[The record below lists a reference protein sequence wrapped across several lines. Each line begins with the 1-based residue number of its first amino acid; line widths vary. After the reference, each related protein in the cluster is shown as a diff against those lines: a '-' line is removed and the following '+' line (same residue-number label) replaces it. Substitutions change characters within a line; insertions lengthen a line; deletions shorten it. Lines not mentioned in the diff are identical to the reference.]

1 MLRRAFLRLVAV
13 KDWASRCVPSL
24 ELAKTPGS
32 ACRVEAGEEGLK
44 RPVQCEAADRE
55 EPEDG
60 FASQE
65 ATPELLRLC
74 RRERPHAGLGGATP
88 QPALQRGG
96 VARERLERGL
106 RAWSSPTFTVFTHVC
121 LRAERAIGRLELGR
135 GGPAREPRK
144 SRAILGLCLSE
155 GGGNGAC
162 EPVASP
168 GHHRGSR
175 LRGR

>member
-1 MLRRAFLRLVAV
+1 MGRVRVTGADSGVA
-13 KDWASRCVPSL
+13 AAPP
-24 ELAKTPGS
+24 PGT
-32 ACRVEAGEEGLK
+32 
-44 RPVQCEAADRE
+44 AD
-55 EPEDG
+55 P
-60 FASQE
+60 
-65 ATPELLRLC
+65 
-74 RRERPHAGLGGATP
+74 GLGGAAP

-155 GGGNGAC
+155 WGG
-162 EPVASP
+162 
-168 GHHRGSR
+168 
-175 LRGR
+175 